1 VDDSRLL
8 LTDEIWER
16 LAAALSGLKSRA
28 GAPPKQSDR
37 DFIEAVLYL
46 ARTGAPWRDLPER
59 FGNWDAVYQR
69 FRRWE
74 QAGRWRALFQQ
85 LPADLQEVHT
95 VFFDSSVIRAH
106 PHAAG
111 APHTKGGQEA
121 QALGRSRGGFG
132 TKIHAAAADERTA
145 LAVVLTPGQAGDA
158 PTYPDL
164 IDAVPPECPVDAA
177 AADRS
182 YDSDAI
188 RADLKGREI
197 EPVIP
202 PLACRK
208 EAIPYD
214 QEKYRQR
221 NRVERLFNK
230 LKQFRRVAT
239 RYDKLDL
246 SFLAFIH
253 LTAAL
258 VMIR

>member
-1 VDDSRLL
+1 MDDSRLL
-8 LTDEIWER
+8 LTDAIWDR

-28 GAPPKQSDR
+28 GAPPKQTDR
-37 DFIEAVLYL
+37 DFIAAVLFL
-46 ARTGAPWRDLPER
+46 ARTGEPWRDLPER
-59 FGNWDAVYQR
+59 FGKWDAVYQR

-74 QAGRWRALFQQ
+74 KAGRWRALFER
-85 LPADLQEVHT
+85 LPEDLQGVHT
-95 VFFDSSVIRAH
+95 IFFDSSVIRAH

-111 APHTKGGQEA
+111 APQQRGGQEA

-132 TKIHAAAADERTA
+132 TKIHAAAAAERTA

-158 PTYPDL
+158 PTYPEL
-164 IDAVPPECPVDAA
+164 IAAVPEGCPVDAA
-177 AADRS
+177 AADKS

-188 RADLKGREI
+188 RADLKGRGI

-214 QEKYRQR
+214 KKTYRQR

-258 VMIR
+258 IMIR